1 MTSRLILTKIVR
13 TVVLSG
19 LIMGIISAQALTI
32 SPARDEISGNP
43 GETISGSFLL
53 INEQDAEQTYYT
65 SVEKFESQGETG
77 TPSFSPA
84 TEGLATWVK
93 LEPSVTLK
101 KGERVKVP
109 YTITIPQDAYA
120 GGHYASIFL
129 STVPPSLEEGQV
141 SVGAKMGMLV
151 LLKVSGSIKEE
162 GGLLTFQIKEGKKV
176 VQSLPINFEY
186 RFSNKGNDRAK
197 PEGNIIIR
205 NMFGIE
211 SATLDA
217 NKSMGNVLPNSV
229 RRFDVRLGDV
239 EAPKVSDPF
248 FSHVKFQMSNFAFG
262 IYFADIKLAFGTAG
276 VAESS
281 FTYFVLPWQL
291 LSIVGGGLIVITLLF
306 IMLLKRYNRWVI
318 KQARAAAK

>member
-1 MTSRLILTKIVR
+1 MTSRLILKKIVR
-13 TVVLSG
+13 TIALSG
-19 LIMGIISAQALTI
+19 LVMGLVSAQALTI
-32 SPARDEISGNP
+32 SPARDEVSANP
-43 GETISGSFLL
+43 GDTISGSFLL
-53 INEQDAEQTYYT
+53 INEQDTEQTYYT

-77 TPSFSPA
+77 TPSFSAA
-84 TEGLATWVK
+84 TEGLATWIK

-101 KGERVKVP
+101 KGERIKVP
-109 YTITIPQDAYA
+109 YTITVPQDAYA

-141 SVGAKMGMLV
+141 SVGAKMGMLI

-176 VQSLPINFEY
+176 VQSLPIDFEY

-197 PEGNIIIR
+197 PEGNIVIR
-205 NMFGIE
+205 NMFGME
-211 SATLDA
+211 SASIDA
-217 NKSMGNVLPNSV
+217 NKSLGNVLPNSV

-248 FSHVKFQMSNFAFG
+248 FTHVKFQMNNFALG
-262 IYFADIKLAFGTAG
+262 VYFANIKLAFGTSG
-276 VAESS
+276 IAESS
-281 FTYFVLPWQL
+281 FVYFVLPWQL
-291 LSIVGGGLIVITLLF
+291 LSVVGGGFVVIILLF